1 MVCKSSAF
9 AALKFSFFE
18 VISLQH
24 SNVIRSMYAPKWAAC
39 DTEFSPAFY
48 KPYEAAV
55 ETAFLTL
62 CAARTQFELDT
73 PYAVRGMTF
82 RLKSPASLR
91 DKLARRGLSQDA
103 SGAAMLNDIA
113 GLRVVLSSI
122 EAVYR
127 FAELLKKMDG
137 WQFAAARDYIA
148 RPKVSGYRS
157 LHLVMHVPVCVNRQH
172 AVVPVE
178 IQLRTPAMD
187 MWACVEHDLCYKPVK
202 EA

>member
-1 MVCKSSAF
+1 M
-9 AALKFSFFE
+9 
-18 VISLQH
+18 QH
-24 SNVIRSMYAPKWAAC
+24 SHVIQPIYAPKRAAC

-62 CAARTQFELDT
+62 CAARTQLELDT
-73 PYAVRGMTF
+73 PYAVRSMTF
-82 RLKSPASLR
+82 RLKSPASLQ
-91 DKLARRGLSQDA
+91 DKLVRRGLTQDA

-122 EAVYR
+122 QAVYR
-127 FAELLKKMDG
+127 FAELLKKMDI
-137 WQFAAARDYIA
+137 WQFVLARDYIA
-148 RPKVSGYRS
+148 CPKASGYRG
-157 LHLVMHVPVCVNRQH
+157 LHLVMHVPVCMERQR

>member
-1 MVCKSSAF
+1 M
-9 AALKFSFFE
+9 
-18 VISLQH
+18 QH

-82 RLKSPASLR
+82 RLKSPASLQ
-91 DKLARRGLSQDA
+91 DKLARRGLAQDA

-127 FAELLKKMDG
+127 FAELLKKMDN
-137 WQFAAARDYIA
+137 WQFVLARDYIA
-148 RPKVSGYRS
+148 CPKASGYRS
-157 LHLVMHVPVCVNRQH
+157 LHLVMHVPVCTGRQRT
-172 AVVPVE
+172 VVPVE